1 MFGALVPLWS
11 CATAWCLARNS
22 RYFANAAHAH
32 TCVHP
37 VIYLCALKQLKWNRE
52 MELIAELCAGVH
64 EGLFHPLPRFVA
76 TPEASHPN
84 VVFVHIRQYHRILKR
99 RRARAAG
106 MRYDIVLSVYLY
118 LAKCTTQASTMTT
131 EVRKMSTIKPDKRA
145 HLAASCRILHT
156 HPSDIHSHA
165 HTHTH
170 NTCRRLLF

>member
-1 MFGALVPLWS
+1 MRRARRTSALLYAAVQRQMVDALVTLWS
-11 CATAWCLARNS
+11 CATAWCLARYS
-22 RYFANAAHAH
+22 RYFTNAAHSH

-37 VIYLCALKQLKWNRE
+37 VIYLCALKQLKCNRE

-118 LAKCTTQASTMTT
+118 LANVPHRLVPCVT
-131 EVRKMSTIKPDKRA
+131 EVRKMSTINPDKRT
-145 HLAASCRILHT
+145 HLVPSCRIMLHT
-156 HPSDIHSHA
+156 P
-165 HTHTH
+165 
-170 NTCRRLLF
+170 F